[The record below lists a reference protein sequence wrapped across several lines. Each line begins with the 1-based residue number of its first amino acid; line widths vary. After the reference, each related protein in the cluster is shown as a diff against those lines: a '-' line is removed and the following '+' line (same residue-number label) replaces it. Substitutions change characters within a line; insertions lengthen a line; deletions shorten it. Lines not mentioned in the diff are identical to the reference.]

1 MSVSSP
7 VTNLQLNTRTASPL
21 DGLTPEQRRELD
33 ALNEARRKAE
43 WTDHEAAAT
52 KAYVT
57 RRDQII
63 WENMLKGGK

>member
-7 VTNLQLNTRTASPL
+7 VTLQLNTRTASPL

-33 ALNEARRKAE
+33 ALNEARRQAE
-43 WTDHEAAAT
+43 WTDQEAAAT